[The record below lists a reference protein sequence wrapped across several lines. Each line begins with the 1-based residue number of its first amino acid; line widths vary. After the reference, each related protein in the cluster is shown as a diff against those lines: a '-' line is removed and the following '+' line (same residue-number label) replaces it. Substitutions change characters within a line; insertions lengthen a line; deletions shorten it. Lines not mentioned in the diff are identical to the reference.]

1 MPKSQ
6 LNFGVG
12 VTTKFIIMDKLK
24 KLIVRK
30 PVIVMKNN
38 DMQKIK
44 GGETVPAIGVG
55 TIPAIG
61 VGTIPAIGVGTIPAI
76 GVGTI
81 PAIGVGPI
89 DEGGE

>member
-1 MPKSQ
+1 
-6 LNFGVG
+6 
-12 VTTKFIIMDKLK
+12 MDKLK
-24 KLIVRK
+24 KAKKLLVKK
-30 PVIVMKNN
+30 PAIMKND

-61 VGTIPAIGVGTIPAI
+61 VD
-76 GVGTI
+76 TI

-89 DEGGE
+89 DESGE